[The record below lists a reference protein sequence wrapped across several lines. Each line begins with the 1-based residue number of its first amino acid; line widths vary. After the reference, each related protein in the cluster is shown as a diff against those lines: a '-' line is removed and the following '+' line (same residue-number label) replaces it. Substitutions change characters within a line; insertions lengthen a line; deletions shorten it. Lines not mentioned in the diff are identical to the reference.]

1 MSANS
6 MIALGLLFVVSG
18 AAAAESVP
26 VTVANSA
33 CVAGVTLGQGR
44 SLAPAGT
51 GPIARADLDEYL
63 ELHAYARTG
72 MRHAASLFGSAAVA
86 RLARNAP
93 AAP

>member
-1 MSANS
+1 
-6 MIALGLLFVVSG
+6 VVSG

-44 SLAPAGT
+44 SSAPAGA
-51 GPIARADLDEYL
+51 GPIAHADLDEYL

-72 MRHAASLFGSAAVA
+72 VRHAASAFGSTAAA
-86 RLARNAP
+86 RSGRNRPGAP
-93 AAP
+93 